1 MSVDFSK
8 KRFLVVDDQPM
19 AREALRTIAQSA
31 GAFAVEF
38 AVGYQDALY
47 RIRNNPPD
55 VILCDYMLGKDRSGQ
70 QLLEE
75 VRRFNLLTDEAIFIM
90 VTGEQAYE
98 QVVSAVE
105 LAPDE
110 YIIKPFSPDKLLFRL
125 ERVAA
130 RKEFFSP
137 YYRLRRNGD
146 YPGALTTLGQ
156 LAKNEEG
163 RQYRYEIMRQQ
174 AETMLA
180 GGNATAA
187 ETAYRAIL
195 ENYQFPWAQA
205 GVARSLHHQQR
216 TSEAREEIERV
227 VAGAPHFFD
236 AADLK
241 AQICMAQGDHAEAQR
256 VLDDVA
262 RRTPRNYLRKRLLAE
277 AATLNGDVETAR
289 TAMAD
294 VIENDT
300 MPGAITLP
308 DQLALVR
315 SYLAAN
321 DPINAEKILY
331 TIKESDL
338 LYSELGIQA
347 SYYALLTLTLPSKG
361 KPKLAGL
368 RPALMATPFDAA
380 THLDLLHAALSVG
393 DDLLADTQATHLLS
407 SHDAKKVF
415 ATLRKYYA
423 LYGREA
429 DLRNLQR
436 EVALQRIRVRDS
448 QAEPG
453 EAAIATPDAT

>member
-1 MSVDFSK
+1 MTAPVNFAR

-19 AREALRTIAQSA
+19 AREALRSIAQSA

-75 VRRFNLLTDEAIFIM
+75 VRRFNMLTDEAIFIM
-90 VTGEQAYE
+90 VTGEQSYE

-110 YIIKPFSPDKLLFRL
+110 YIIKPFSPDRLLFRL

-146 YPGALTTLGQ
+146 FPGALSTLGQ
-156 LAKNEEG
+156 LSRTEEG
-163 RQYRYEIMRQQ
+163 RQYRYDIVRQQ
-174 AETMLA
+174 AETLLA
-180 GGNATAA
+180 SGNPVAA
-187 ETAYRAIL
+187 ENAYRAIL

-205 GVARSLHHQQR
+205 GMARSLHYQQR

-227 VAGAPHFFD
+227 VSQSPNFFD

-262 RRTPRNYLRKRLLAE
+262 KRTPRNYLRKRLLVE
-277 AATLNGDVETAR
+277 AATLNGDVDTAR
-289 TAMAD
+289 SVMAD
-294 VIENDT
+294 VVENDT
-300 MPGAITLP
+300 MPGAITLA
-308 DQLALVR
+308 DQLALAR
-315 SYLAAN
+315 SYLSAN
-321 DPINAEKILY
+321 DPINAEKIFY
-331 TIKESDL
+331 EIKESDL
-338 LYSELGIQA
+338 HYSELGVQA
-347 SYYALLTLTLPSKG
+347 SYYALLTLILPSRG
-361 KPKLAGL
+361 RPKLGGL
-368 RPALMATPFDAA
+368 RPALLATPFEAT
-380 THLDLLHAALSVG
+380 THLDILQAALSIG
-393 DDLLADTQATHLLS
+393 DDHLADTQASQLLS
-407 SHDAKKVF
+407 SHEARRVF
-415 ATLRKYYA
+415 ASLRKHYA
-423 LYGREA
+423 AYGREN
-429 DLRNLQR
+429 DLRALQR
-436 EVALQRIRVRDS
+436 EVALQRIRLREQQ
-448 QAEPG
+448 QAG
-453 EAAIATPDAT
+453 EASVLTD